1 MTDKERLINLKN
13 GTVFESD
20 DIDFLLERAELFF
33 LLRDENTMIKQ
44 QNRELEKENKS
55 MKEYIKNG
63 IEFGYIDDRE
73 GEYKKFI

>member
-13 GTVFESD
+13 GTVFEND
-20 DIDFLLERAELFF
+20 DIDFLLERTQLFF

-63 IEFGYIDDRE
+63 IELGYIDDRE
-73 GEYKKFI
+73 DEYKEFI